1 MEKQLESKNIPYGYA
16 LCFNES
22 CPLRDTCLHYQA
34 YLMKSE
40 NRLGGPAIYP
50 NAWKNGLCKRYNE
63 AKIVRKAW
71 GFTHIYNNVPHYL
84 RAEARQ
90 KVSNYFSNGC
100 GPYYRYHHGD
110 NKLSPRQQEDIMQ
123 IVSQFGPTDGLSFDH
138 YVTEY
143 NFT

>member
-63 AKIVRKAW
+63 AKMIRKAW
-71 GFTHIYNNVPHYL
+71 GF
-84 RAEARQ
+84 
-90 KVSNYFSNGC
+90 
-100 GPYYRYHHGD
+100 
-110 NKLSPRQQEDIMQ
+110 
-123 IVSQFGPTDGLSFDH
+123 
-138 YVTEY
+138 
-143 NFT
+143 